1 LHGTLHGPWEQ
12 RMITAFY
19 ASVAKGKRTDKEY
32 RAMKPKVQKFF
43 QDKP

>member
-1 LHGTLHGPWEQ
+1 MADG
-12 RMITAFY
+12 AD
-19 ASVAKGKRTDKEY
+19 GKRIDKEY